1 MNIERERKNI
11 STKLDYS
18 DISFDAEAITLDGHF
33 KDELSAY
40 RTRKEWEYTLHEYFL
55 LEKDRDYSMEV
66 TSAPEIENHNLR
78 CVFTSACGRYAF
90 WRLIN
95 DQAPEAKFQ
104 LKQGNSINK
113 RTAESILKA
122 LKNLSEKSP
131 DKNKAKKKSGLSL
144 KLHQALS
151 HVKYFFV

>member
-1 MNIERERKNI
+1 MNIDREKGNI
-11 STKLDYS
+11 STKVDLS

-40 RTRKEWEYTLHEYFL
+40 RTRKEWESTLHEYFL
-55 LEKDRDYSMEV
+55 LEKDRDYSMEI
-66 TSAPEIENHNLR
+66 TSAPEVESHNLR
-78 CVFTSACGRYAF
+78 CIFTSACGRYAF

-122 LKNLSEKSP
+122 LKNLNDKSQG
-131 DKNKAKKKSGLSL
+131 KKKRKSGMSL
-144 KLHQALS
+144 KLHRLIS
-151 HVKYFFV
+151 HVKYFFA